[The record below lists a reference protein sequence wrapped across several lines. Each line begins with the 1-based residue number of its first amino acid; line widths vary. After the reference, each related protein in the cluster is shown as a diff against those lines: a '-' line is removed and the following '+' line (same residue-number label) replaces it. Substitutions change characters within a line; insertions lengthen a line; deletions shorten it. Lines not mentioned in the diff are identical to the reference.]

1 LTSLIS
7 AVPTSGNLTYYA
19 RIVVQKAG
27 FRRLI
32 HAAGQIAAFGYE
44 EVEDAQE
51 RAEQLLFAL
60 QRHQSQDFLSLETV
74 LAACLADLEALQK
87 REQQLLGVPT
97 GFAYLDAALGGGLQ
111 RSDLVILAARPG
123 NGKTSLALTIAAHAA
138 LTERKRVA
146 FFSLEM
152 GAKQL

>member
-1 LTSLIS
+1 
-7 AVPTSGNLTYYA
+7 
-19 RIVVQKAG
+19 
-27 FRRLI
+27 
-32 HAAGQIAAFGYE
+32 

-51 RAEQLLFAL
+51 RTEQLLFAL
-60 QRHQSQDFLSLETV
+60 QRHESQDFLSLEAV

-87 REQQLLGVPT
+87 REQQLLGIPT
-97 GFAYLDAALGGGLQ
+97 GFTHLDAALGGGMQ

-123 NGKTSLALTIAAHAA
+123 NGKTSLALTIAAYAA

-152 GAKQL
+152 GAKQLGLRLLSRQADQDQRRLRLGLVDDWDKVVLAADE